1 MFLSILRILTS
12 IVLKT
17 FLNITVSIRCIII
30 IIIYIIMI
38 ILSGLFAEEGASL
51 QQRYL

>member
-12 IVLKT
+12 IVLKM

-30 IIIYIIMI
+30 IIYIIII
-38 ILSGLFAEEGASL
+38 ILSILFAEEGASL